1 MTPLSELLDILTLE
15 EIDRDLYRVQN
26 PTRPRSLYGGQVA
39 AQALRAASA
48 TVGDDRFA
56 NSAHGYFL
64 RLGKPGRP
72 TILQVHR
79 DRDGRSYSHRRV
91 EAIQDGEVIFS
102 LACSFHV
109 PEQGAFEVEVAVPEE
124 AGTFADTVPA
134 GHGQGDPEHH
144 DAFEFRVYPMP
155 LHPDGPAGFERA
167 PARIWIRPKGTVGDD
182 AALHASLVM
191 FISDMFSGF
200 NEIDVPGQPFGG
212 GPTLDHSVWFHRP
225 VRVDQ
230 WLLLDL
236 RPVIATG
243 GRGVYHGGLYT
254 SSGAR
259 LCSLS
264 QEIVVRPAPPHQ
276 MQGSI
281 DSWARFAAVLAHR
294 AGQTQA

>member
-26 PTRPRSLYGGQVA
+26 PGRPRSLYGGQVA

-109 PEQGAFEVEVAVPEE
+109 PEAGAFEVEVDAQRE
-124 AGTFADTVPA
+124 AATFEDSVPA
-134 GHGQGDPEHH
+134 AYGQGDPEHH
-144 DAFEFRVYPMP
+144 DAFEFRVYPMAA
-155 LHPDGPAGFERA
+155 HPDAPEGFHRA
-167 PARIWIRPKGTVGDD
+167 PARIWIKPRGPVTDD
-182 AALHASLVM
+182 AALHSSLVM

-200 NEIDVPGQPFGG
+200 NEVDVPGQPFGG

-230 WLLLDL
+230 WLLLNL
-236 RPVIATG
+236 RPLIATG
-243 GRGVYHGGLYT
+243 GRGVYQGGLFT
-254 SSGAR
+254 RDGSR

-264 QEIVVRPAPPHQ
+264 QEIVVRPAPSHQ
-276 MQGSI
+276 LQGSI
-281 DSWARFAAVLAHR
+281 DSWARFANVLAQR
-294 AGQTQA
+294 ARHG

>member
-1 MTPLSELLDILTLE
+1 MMPLSELLDILTLE
-15 EIDRDLYRVQN
+15 EIDSDLYRVQN

-39 AQALRAASA
+39 AQAVRAASA
-48 TVGDDRFA
+48 TVAGDRFV

-64 RLGKPGRP
+64 RAGKPGRP

-109 PEQGAFEVEVAVPEE
+109 PEEGAFEIEVAP
-124 AGTFADTVPA
+124 PA
-134 GHGQGDPEHH
+134 ETATLAATHAAAYGQGDPEHH
-144 DAFEFRVYPMP
+144 DAFEFRVYDMP
-155 LHPDGPAGFERA
+155 LHPDAPTGFHRA
-167 PARIWIRPKGTVGDD
+167 PARIWIRPRGPIPDD
-182 AALHASLVM
+182 RSLHSSLVM

-236 RPVIATG
+236 RPLIATG
-243 GRGVYHGGLYT
+243 GRGVYQGGLFT
-254 SSGAR
+254 EDGSR

-276 MQGSI
+276 LQGST
-281 DSWARFAAVLAHR
+281 DNWARFAEVLAER
-294 AGQTQA
+294 ARQG